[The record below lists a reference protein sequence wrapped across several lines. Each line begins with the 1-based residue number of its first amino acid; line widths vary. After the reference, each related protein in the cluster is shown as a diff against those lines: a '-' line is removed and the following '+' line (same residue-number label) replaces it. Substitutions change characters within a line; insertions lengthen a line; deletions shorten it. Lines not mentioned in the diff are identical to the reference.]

1 MTKWDLFQE
10 CTVGFNI
17 QKSIN
22 IIQPNRRMASL
33 MVHQVKICLQCRR
46 HTFDLWVW
54 KIPWRRKMATTPELL
69 PGKSDGWRSLVGC
82 SPWGCRA
89 GHD

>member
-10 CTVGFNI
+10 CTIGFNT

-33 MVHQVKICLQCRR
+33 MVHQVKICLQCRK

-54 KIPWRRKMATTPELL
+54 KIPWRRKMATHSSIL
-69 PGKSDGWRSLVGC
+69 
-82 SPWGCRA
+82 A
-89 GHD
+89 